1 MSKGNASLF
10 NPETWVESS
19 VLPELAKSDHT
30 LAKNFLVQVLDD
42 LLANQSLN
50 RAAWCDVTAMGHL
63 FGLFQAHLLAKSD
76 AVKLHVSQQQLH
88 DSDLEDVVSVQEG
101 TRIFIHLH
109 DTPFILDTVRN
120 YLKQSKLTIYAQA
133 HTTVHV
139 KRNRA
144 GEPSA
149 LTARDSRGFRREM
162 VILILTEMVDDE
174 HLAKIQEELQAV
186 LTSVKRSVD
195 DFEQMQKQVLEQ
207 AQHLDADQLTE
218 EAGFFRWMADENFV
232 FMGTRSIIATADKLK
247 IDQSIPSQG
256 VLRGRDSKDLLD
268 RIMPGMREEIEQILN
283 LLVERHGQDKTPK
296 LAVEY
301 CEHGKSIIYASEG
314 VDFVV
319 LLRPP
324 CKDQPDPVLTL
335 ILGRFSRTGLA
346 SRASGIPILSK
357 RLEETLALSGYS
369 EGSYLHHEFR
379 SLFDRMPLRE
389 LFYSNSEVITDQ
401 IKQVLVM
408 EGDNDVRVLARLGH
422 YGNYVSVLTAMAR
435 SRYHPRLEKQIAA
448 LYSKQLDF
456 PISSVNSTA
465 SGSVHTVVCYANH
478 EPGKPFG
485 FNRTAIEAQ
494 VRRLVMTWEDHL
506 REELLADY
514 APRMAFQRYNRY
526 SSAFTV
532 LYKEATPPSQA
543 VMDIEMLDKLVEGAP
558 FTSRVAHYPSG
569 QVFIKLYARTPA
581 MLTRIVQTFDN
592 FGISCLHEF
601 SSAATLEDGSSLTIQ
616 RFEVG
621 GSSAQLNSLLNRADL
636 FCEALD
642 AVQDD
647 AILDDKL
654 NKLALIQGFHPKE
667 VMLMVALR
675 QYLLQIRPELST
687 KKLNRVLLEHH
698 ALAKN
703 ILALFIARFDPL
715 LERGRKKRIKEV
727 LDGLEEGLQK
737 VSNLQDDQVLRAL
750 ANVVESILRTNF
762 YQVGGSNGISLKIDC
777 SAIDQMPSPR
787 PWREIF
793 VLSPHMEG
801 VHLRGGRVA
810 RGGLRFSDRLEDFRT
825 EILGLM
831 KTQMVKNSIIV
842 PIGAKGGFI
851 VPRIGEIAPNKRKG
865 WVEEQYKSFIRGL
878 LDITD
883 NRVDGTI
890 VHPDDVIRY
899 DEADPYLVVA
909 ADKGTATFSDIANG
923 VAEDE
928 YGSWLGDAFASGG
941 SYGYDHKKVGITA
954 RGAWEC
960 IRLHFAEQGHDI
972 DHDPFTVVGIGDM
985 SGDVF
990 GNGLLATRQIKLVG
1004 AFNHMHI
1011 FLDPDPDTESSYE
1024 ERDRLFKMGRSTWE
1038 DYNQTL
1044 ISEGG
1049 GVFNR
1054 SAKAIT
1060 LNKTLKTLLDTK
1072 AESLSGEQVIQKL
1085 LTSRVDLV
1093 YNGGIGTYVKARSET
1108 HIDVSDKANDT
1119 VRVDAHQMRCRII
1132 GEGGNLGATQKAR
1145 LEFAMAKGRVNTDAV
1160 DNSGGVDM
1168 SDHEVNLKI
1177 LFAHLEQIGELPS
1190 RQARN
1195 DLLAHLTEIV
1205 AEQVLEDNR
1214 LQHMAISRDELLSS
1228 RTPEVYLEGLDIL
1241 EAVAGLNFEEEDVP
1255 VREVL
1260 TEHMENQPM
1269 PRPLLAIMLGY
1280 TKLFAY
1286 SELLKSDVVDLFF
1299 FERYLVDYFPHQ
1311 VARDYGQELT
1321 KHFLKREVVATSITN
1336 RVVNQ
1341 TGVGPLLATYNK
1353 VRRARTDV
1361 PPLPI
1366 LFKAYVIAENMV
1378 DAPAFRAQVH
1388 GLDNKVSAAVKYQ
1401 VLADM
1406 EAVLLHLA
1414 AWMLTHLSSDRITVD
1429 VINLYGKVIGAFQE
1443 RLWDS
1448 LPDLLSPDR
1457 VNEHG
1462 KRRKQLVKMGLSEE
1476 LATDT
1481 VLLPYMK
1488 DAMTILHI
1496 KEALHVP
1503 FEPVGHL
1510 YIRVDDYFG
1519 ISWIEEN
1526 LQQIRHRDI
1535 WGRMNLEN
1543 VRKELWETRTRLV
1556 KKIISFKRQNESVGD
1571 AFQSYINEVTGA
1583 KDEYMALYSE
1593 LKAQTKHDL
1602 LPLSVLVRKLRELL
1616 LHEQVEEY

>member
-1 MSKGNASLF
+1 MSEGKSSGF
-10 NPETWVESS
+10 NPESWVEAS
-19 VLPELAKSDHT
+19 VLPLLAKEDHP
-30 LAKNFLVQVLDD
+30 LAKTFLVQVLNE
-42 LLANQSLN
+42 LLVSHALN
-50 RAAWCDVTAMGHL
+50 RAAWCDVTAMAHL

-76 AVKLHVSQQQLH
+76 AVKLHVSHQQH
-88 DSDLEDVVSVQEG
+88 DTCSIEEVTCIQEG
-101 TRIFIHLH
+101 TRIYIHLH
-109 DTPFILDTVRN
+109 DTPFMLDTVRN

-139 KRNRA
+139 KRSRT
-144 GEPSA
+144 GEPVA
-149 LTARDSRGFRREM
+149 LAQTDTKGYLREM
-162 VILILTEMVDDE
+162 VILILSETVDDK
-174 HLAKIQEELQAV
+174 HLEQIRDELQAV

-195 DFEQMQKQVLEQ
+195 DFAAMQQQVLAQ
-207 AQHLDADQLTE
+207 ALLLDGEKLTE
-218 EAGFFRWMADENFV
+218 EASFFRWMADENFV
-232 FMGTRSIIATADKLK
+232 FMGTRSIIASGEQLVV
-247 IDQSIPSQG
+247 DQAVPSFG
-256 VLRGRDSKDLLD
+256 VLRGHDSTALLD
-268 RIMPGMREEIEQILN
+268 RIMPGMRQEIEKILN
-283 LLVERHGQDKTPK
+283 LLVKRHGQDPHPK
-296 LAVEY
+296 LAIEY
-301 CEHGKSIIYASEG
+301 CEHGRSIIYAAEG

-319 LLRPP
+319 LLRPANP
-324 CKDQPDPVLTL
+324 NQATLVLTL

-346 SRASGIPILSK
+346 SRASNVPILSR
-357 RLEETLALSGYS
+357 RLEKTLQLSGFT

-379 SLFDRMPLRE
+379 SLYDRMPLRE
-389 LFYSNSEVITDQ
+389 LLYSNSPVITEQ
-401 IKQVLVM
+401 IKEILLM

-422 YGNYVSVLTAMAR
+422 YGNYVAVLTTLAR
-435 SRYHPRLEKQIAA
+435 SRYHPRLQTQIAE

-456 PISSVNSTA
+456 PISSINSTDN
-465 SGSVHTVVCYANH
+465 GTVHTVVCYANH
-478 EPGKPFG
+478 EPDKPFG

-506 REELLADY
+506 REELLTKY
-514 APRMAFQRYNRY
+514 APRLAFQLCTRY
-526 SSAFTV
+526 SSTFNI
-532 LYKEATPPSQA
+532 LYKEATPADQA
-543 VMDIEMLDKLVEGAP
+543 VLDIEMLEKLVEGSS
-558 FTSRVAHYPSG
+558 FTSRIAHYPKG
-569 QVFIKLYARTPA
+569 QVYIKLYAHKPA
-581 MLTRIVQTFDN
+581 MLTKIVQTFDN

-601 SSAATLEDGSSLTIQ
+601 STEVMLEANKPLTIQ

-621 GSSAQLNSLLNRADL
+621 GSSAQISALLNRAEL
-636 FCEALD
+636 FCEALN
-642 AVQDD
+642 AVQED

-654 NKLALIQGFHPKE
+654 NKLVLIQGFHPKE
-667 VMLMVALR
+667 VMLMEALR

-698 ALAKN
+698 PLTKR
-703 ILALFIARFDPL
+703 ILNLFIARFDPVG
-715 LERGRKKRIKEV
+715 ERGRKKRIKEI
-727 LDGLEEGLQK
+727 LDGLEEGLQG
-737 VSNLQDDQVLRAL
+737 VANLQDDQVIRAL
-750 ANVVESILRTNF
+750 TNVVTSALRTNF
-762 YQVGGSNGISLKIDC
+762 YQQRGCHGISFKVDC

-851 VPRIGEIAPNKRKG
+851 VPRIADIPANQRKE
-865 WVEEQYKSFIRGL
+865 WVENQYKTLIRGL

-883 NRVDGTI
+883 NRVEGEL
-890 VHPDDVIRY
+890 VYPEQVVRY

-923 VAEDE
+923 VAEQE
-928 YGSWLGDAFASGG
+928 YHFWLGDAFASGG

-954 RGAWEC
+954 RGAWTC
-960 IRLHFAEQGHDI
+960 IRQHFAELGHDI
-972 DHDPFTVVGIGDM
+972 DSQPFTVVGIGDM

-990 GNGLLATRQIKLVG
+990 GNGLLASRQIKMVG
-1004 AFNHMHI
+1004 AFNHLHI
-1011 FLDPDPDTESSYE
+1011 FLDPDPDPASSFE
-1024 ERDRLFKMGRSTWE
+1024 ERQRLFNLGRSGWN
-1038 DYNQTL
+1038 DYNGAL
-1044 ISEGG
+1044 ISTGG
-1049 GVFNR
+1049 GIFNR
-1054 SAKAIT
+1054 SAKAIPLNDT
-1060 LNKTLKTLLDTK
+1060 LRNLLDTK
-1072 AESLSGEQVIQKL
+1072 SETLSGEQVIQKL
-1085 LTSRVDLV
+1085 LLAKVDLI
-1093 YNGGIGTYVKARSET
+1093 YNGGIGTYVKSRYET
-1108 HIDVSDKANDT
+1108 HLDVSDKANDS

-1132 GEGGNLGATQKAR
+1132 GEGGNLGVTQKGR
-1145 LEFAMAKGRVNTDAV
+1145 LEFAMNKGRINTDAV
-1160 DNSGGVDM
+1160 DNSGGVDL

-1195 DLLAHLTEIV
+1195 ELLAHLTEQV
-1205 AEQVLEDNR
+1205 AEKVLEDNH
-1214 LQHMAISRDELLSS
+1214 LQHMAMSRDELLSGQS
-1228 RTPEVYLEGLDIL
+1228 PEIYLEGLDIL
-1241 EAVAGLNFEEEDVP
+1241 EEVAGLDADEEDVP
-1255 VREVL
+1255 QREQLVEYL
-1260 TEHMENQPM
+1260 ENHPM

-1286 SELLKSDVVDLFF
+1286 RELLKSDVVDLFF
-1299 FERYLVDYFPHQ
+1299 FERYLVDYFPDL
-1311 VARDYGQELT
+1311 VARDYAQELT
-1321 KHFLKREVVATSITN
+1321 KHFLKREVIATSVTN

-1353 VRRARTDV
+1353 VRRSRLDV

-1388 GLDNKVSAAVKYQ
+1388 GLGGRLSASVKYQ

-1406 EAVLLHLA
+1406 EGVLLHLA

-1429 VINLYGKVIGAFQE
+1429 VINLYGKVIGAFQG

-1448 LPDLLSPDR
+1448 LPELLAGEQ
-1457 VNEHG
+1457 VNELI
-1462 KRRKQLVKMGLSEE
+1462 KRRKQLVKMGLPES

-1510 YIRVDDYFG
+1510 YIRVDDFFG

-1571 AFQSYINEVTGA
+1571 AFQSYINEVSGA
-1583 KDEYMALYSE
+1583 NKEYMALFSE
-1593 LKAQTKHDL
+1593 LKAQSKHDL
-1602 LPLSVLVRKLRELL
+1602 LPLSVLVRKLREML
-1616 LHEQVEEY
+1616 LHEQEEEY